1 MLKMADRSS
10 RQWKMQQKLK
20 ELKTKNRNDTN
31 PLFNE
36 CLESL
41 GDETLIFSREK
52 SKQIATNLMN
62 LFPITVSGR
71 IDWEQID
78 NQLIVSNKEQLI
90 SLIRANQLD
99 FDEQIFIIWDNYEI
113 PVVSTNLDK
122 VFQSL
127 VDIDAVSFYYWLL
140 NKEYKFVIE
149 INDEELIRVGFR

>member
-1 MLKMADRSS
+1 MDDKSS
-10 RQWKMQQKLK
+10 RQWKIRQKLR

-41 GDETLIFSREK
+41 GSETLIFSPEK
-52 SKQIATNLMN
+52 SQQIATTLIN

-78 NQLIVSNKEQLI
+78 NQLIASNKKQLI

-99 FDEQIFIIWDNYEI
+99 FDE
-113 PVVSTNLDK
+113 
-122 VFQSL
+122 
-127 VDIDAVSFYYWLL
+127 
-140 NKEYKFVIE
+140 
-149 INDEELIRVGFR
+149 

>member
-1 MLKMADRSS
+1 MLKMDDRSS
-10 RQWKMQQKLK
+10 RQWKLRQKLRA
-20 ELKTKNRNDTN
+20 LKTKNRNDTN

-41 GDETLIFSREK
+41 GNETLIFSQEK
-52 SKQIATNLMN
+52 SQQIATILMN
-62 LFPITVSGR
+62 SFPITVSGR

-78 NQLIVSNKEQLI
+78 NQFIASNKEQLI
-90 SLIRANQLD
+90 SLIKANQLD

-127 VDIDAVSFYYWLL
+127 VDVDAVSFYYWLL
-140 NKEYKFVIE
+140 DKEYRFVIE
-149 INDEELIRVGFR
+149 INDEELIRIGFR

>member
-1 MLKMADRSS
+1 MADRSS
-10 RQWKMQQKLK
+10 RQWKMQQKLR

-41 GDETLIFSREK
+41 GDETLIFSQEK

-78 NQLIVSNKEQLI
+78 NQLIVSNKEQLL
-90 SLIRANQLD
+90 SLTRANQLD

>member
-1 MLKMADRSS
+1 MDDRSS
-10 RQWKMQQKLK
+10 RQWKMQQKLR

-41 GDETLIFSREK
+41 GDETLIFSQEK
-52 SKQIATNLMN
+52 SQQIATNLMN

-78 NQLIVSNKEQLI
+78 NQLIASNKEQLI

-127 VDIDAVSFYYWLL
+127 VDVDAVSFYYWLL
-140 NKEYKFVIE
+140 NKEYRFVIE
-149 INDEELIRVGFR
+149 INEEELIRVGFR

>member
-1 MLKMADRSS
+1 MNDRSS

-20 ELKTKNRNDTN
+20 SLKTKSRNDTN

-41 GDETLIFSREK
+41 GDETLIFSQEK
-52 SKQIATNLMN
+52 SQQIATSLIN
-62 LFPITVSGR
+62 LFPITVSGK

-78 NQLIVSNKEQLI
+78 NQLIASNKEQLI

-99 FDEQIFIIWDNYEI
+99 FDEQIFILWDNYEI

-127 VDIDAVSFYYWLL
+127 VDVDAVSFYYWLL
-140 NKEYKFVIE
+140 DKEYRFVIE
-149 INDEELIRVGFR
+149 IKDEEMIRVGFR

>member
-1 MLKMADRSS
+1 MLKMNDRSS
-10 RQWKMQQKLK
+10 RQWKMRQKLR

-41 GDETLIFSREK
+41 GNETLIFSQKK
-52 SKQIATNLMN
+52 SQQIATTLID

-71 IDWEQID
+71 INWEQID
-78 NQLIVSNKEQLI
+78 NQFIALNKKQLI
-90 SLIRANQLD
+90 SLIRPNQLD
-99 FDEQIFIIWDNYEI
+99 FDEQIFIIWDNFKI

-127 VDIDAVSFYYWLL
+127 VDVEAVSFYYWLL
-140 NKEYKFVIE
+140 DKEYRFVIE

>member
-1 MLKMADRSS
+1 MVDRSS
-10 RQWKMQQKLK
+10 RQWKIRQKLR
-20 ELKTKNRNDTN
+20 ELKTKNRSDTN

-41 GDETLIFSREK
+41 GNETLIFSQEK
-52 SKQIATNLMN
+52 SQQIATTLINS
-62 LFPITVSGR
+62 FPITGSGR
-71 IDWEQID
+71 VDWEQID
-78 NQLIVSNKEQLI
+78 SQLIASNKEQLI

-113 PVVSTNLDK
+113 PVVRTNLDK

-140 NKEYKFVIE
+140 DTEYRFIIE
-149 INDEELIRVGFR
+149 INNEESIKVGFR

>member
-1 MLKMADRSS
+1 MDDRSS
-10 RQWKMQQKLK
+10 RQWKLRQKLRA
-20 ELKTKNRNDTN
+20 LKTKNRNDTN

-41 GDETLIFSREK
+41 GNETLIFSQEK
-52 SKQIATNLMN
+52 SQQIATILMN
-62 LFPITVSGR
+62 SFPITVSGR

-78 NQLIVSNKEQLI
+78 NQFIASNKEQLI

-99 FDEQIFIIWDNYEI
+99 FDEQIFIIRDNYEI

-127 VDIDAVSFYYWLL
+127 VDVDAVSFYYWLL
-140 NKEYKFVIE
+140 DKEYRFVIE
-149 INDEELIRVGFR
+149 INDEELIRIGFR

>member
-1 MLKMADRSS
+1 MLKMDDRSS
-10 RQWKMQQKLK
+10 RQWKLRQKLRA
-20 ELKTKNRNDTN
+20 LKTKNRNDTN

-41 GDETLIFSREK
+41 GNETVIFLQEK
-52 SKQIATNLMN
+52 SQQIATILMN
-62 LFPITVSGR
+62 SFPITVSGR

-78 NQLIVSNKEQLI
+78 NQFIASNKEQLI

-127 VDIDAVSFYYWLL
+127 VDVDAVSFYYWLL
-140 NKEYKFVIE
+140 DKEYRFVIE
-149 INDEELIRVGFR
+149 MNNEELIRVGFR

>member
-1 MLKMADRSS
+1 MDDRLS
-10 RQWKMQQKLK
+10 RQWKLRQKLRA
-20 ELKTKNRNDTN
+20 LKTKNRNDTN

-41 GDETLIFSREK
+41 GNETLIFSQEK
-52 SKQIATNLMN
+52 SQQIATILMN

-78 NQLIVSNKEQLI
+78 NQFIASNKEQLI

-127 VDIDAVSFYYWLL
+127 VDVDAVSFYYWLL
-140 NKEYKFVIE
+140 DKEYRFVIE
-149 INDEELIRVGFR
+149 INDEELIRVGFL

>member
-1 MLKMADRSS
+1 MLKMDDRPS
-10 RQWKMQQKLK
+10 RQWKLRQKLRA
-20 ELKTKNRNDTN
+20 LKTKNNNDTN
-31 PLFNE
+31 PLFSE

-41 GDETLIFSREK
+41 GNETFIFSQEK
-52 SKQIATNLMN
+52 SQQIATILMN
-62 LFPITVSGR
+62 SFPITISGR

-78 NQLIVSNKEQLI
+78 NQFIASNKEQLI

-127 VDIDAVSFYYWLL
+127 VDVDAVSFYYWLL
-140 NKEYKFVIE
+140 DKEYSFVIE

>member
-1 MLKMADRSS
+1 MIDRQDNGNCDKVKST
-10 RQWKMQQKLK
+10 
-20 ELKTKNRNDTN
+20 ENKNRNDTN

-41 GDETLIFSREK
+41 GNETLIFSQEK
-52 SKQIATNLMN
+52 SQQIATILMN
-62 LFPITVSGR
+62 SFPITVSGR

-78 NQLIVSNKEQLI
+78 NQFIASNKEQII

-127 VDIDAVSFYYWLL
+127 VDVDAVSFITGY
-140 NKEYKFVIE
+140 
-149 INDEELIRVGFR
+149 

>member
-1 MLKMADRSS
+1 MLKMDDRSS
-10 RQWKMQQKLK
+10 RQWKLRQKLRA
-20 ELKTKNRNDTN
+20 LKTKNRNDTN

-41 GDETLIFSREK
+41 GNETLIFSQEK
-52 SKQIATNLMN
+52 SQQIATILMN

-78 NQLIVSNKEQLI
+78 NQFIASNKEELI

-127 VDIDAVSFYYWLL
+127 VDVDAVSFYYWLL
-140 NKEYKFVIE
+140 DKEYRFVIE

>member
-1 MLKMADRSS
+1 MDDKSS
-10 RQWKMQQKLK
+10 RQWKLRQKLRA
-20 ELKTKNRNDTN
+20 LKTKNNNDTN
-31 PLFNE
+31 PLFSE
-36 CLESL
+36 YLESL
-41 GDETLIFSREK
+41 GNETLIFSQEK
-52 SKQIATNLMN
+52 SQQIATILMN
-62 LFPITVSGR
+62 SFPITVSGR

-78 NQLIVSNKEQLI
+78 NQFIASNKEQLI

-127 VDIDAVSFYYWLL
+127 VDVDAVSFYYWLL
-140 NKEYKFVIE
+140 DKEYRFVIE

>member
-1 MLKMADRSS
+1 MNDRSS

-20 ELKTKNRNDTN
+20 KLKTKNKTDTN
-31 PLFNE
+31 PLFTE

-41 GDETLIFSREK
+41 GDKTLIFSQEK
-52 SKQIATNLMN
+52 SQQIANNLIN
-62 LFPITVSGR
+62 LFPITVSGK

-78 NQLIVSNKEQLI
+78 NQLIASNKEQLI

-99 FDEQIFIIWDNYEI
+99 FDEQIFILWDNYEI

-127 VDIDAVSFYYWLL
+127 IDVDAVSFYYWLL
-140 NKEYKFVIE
+140 DKEYRFVIE
-149 INDEELIRVGFR
+149 IKDEEMIRVGFR

>member
-1 MLKMADRSS
+1 MNDRSS
-10 RQWKMQQKLK
+10 RQWKMRQKLR

-41 GDETLIFSREK
+41 GNETLIFSQKK
-52 SKQIATNLMN
+52 SQQIATTLID

-78 NQLIVSNKEQLI
+78 NQFIALNKKQLI
-90 SLIRANQLD
+90 SLIRPNQLD
-99 FDEQIFIIWDNYEI
+99 FDEQIFIIWDNFKI

-127 VDIDAVSFYYWLL
+127 VDVEAVSFYYWLL
-140 NKEYKFVIE
+140 DKEYRFVIE

>member
-1 MLKMADRSS
+1 MDDRSS
-10 RQWKMQQKLK
+10 RQWKMQQKLR

-41 GDETLIFSREK
+41 GDETLIFSQEK

-78 NQLIVSNKEQLI
+78 NQLITSNKEQLI

-99 FDEQIFIIWDNYEI
+99 FDEQIFIIWDNHEI

-127 VDIDAVSFYYWLL
+127 VDVDAVSFYYWLL
-140 NKEYKFVIE
+140 NKEYRFVIE

>member
-1 MLKMADRSS
+1 MADRSS

-62 LFPITVSGR
+62 LFPITVSRR

>member
-1 MLKMADRSS
+1 MNDRSS
-10 RQWKMQQKLK
+10 RQWKMRQKLR

-41 GDETLIFSREK
+41 GNETLIFSQKK
-52 SKQIATNLMN
+52 SQQIATTLID

-71 IDWEQID
+71 IDWEQI
-78 NQLIVSNKEQLI
+78 
-90 SLIRANQLD
+90 
-99 FDEQIFIIWDNYEI
+99 FIIWDNFKI

-127 VDIDAVSFYYWLL
+127 VDVEAVSFYYWLL
-140 NKEYKFVIE
+140 DKEYRFVIE

>member
-1 MLKMADRSS
+1 MNVRSS
-10 RQWKMQQKLK
+10 RQWKMRQKLK

-41 GDETLIFSREK
+41 GNETLIFSQER
-52 SKQIATNLMN
+52 SQQIATTLID

-71 IDWEQID
+71 IDWEQLD
-78 NQLIVSNKEQLI
+78 NQLIASDKEQLI

-99 FDEQIFIIWDNYEI
+99 FDGQIFIIWDNYKI

-127 VDIDAVSFYYWLL
+127 VDVDAVSFYYWLL
-140 NKEYKFVIE
+140 DKKYRFIIE
-149 INDEELIRVGFR
+149 INNEELIRVGFR

>member
-1 MLKMADRSS
+1 MADRSS
-10 RQWKMQQKLK
+10 RQWKMQQKLR

-41 GDETLIFSREK
+41 GDETLIFSQEK

-71 IDWEQID
+71 IDWKQID
-78 NQLIVSNKEQLI
+78 NQLIVSNKEQLL

>member
-1 MLKMADRSS
+1 MNDRSS
-10 RQWKMQQKLK
+10 RRWQMQQKLRA
-20 ELKTKNRNDTN
+20 LKTKSRNDTN

-41 GDETLIFSREK
+41 GDETLIFSQEK
-52 SKQIATNLMN
+52 SQQIATNLIN
-62 LFPITVSGR
+62 LFPITVSGK

-78 NQLIVSNKEQLI
+78 NQLIASNKEQLI

-99 FDEQIFIIWDNYEI
+99 FDEQIFILWDNYEI

-127 VDIDAVSFYYWLL
+127 VDVDAVSFYYWLL
-140 NKEYKFVIE
+140 DKEYRFVIE
-149 INDEELIRVGFR
+149 IKDEEMIRVGFR

>member
-1 MLKMADRSS
+1 MDDRSS
-10 RQWKMQQKLK
+10 RQWKMRQKLR
-20 ELKTKNRNDTN
+20 ELKTKNRSDTN

-41 GDETLIFSREK
+41 GNETLIFSQEK
-52 SKQIATNLMN
+52 SQQIATILMN
-62 LFPITVSGR
+62 SFPITVSGR

-78 NQLIVSNKEQLI
+78 NQFIASNKEQLI

-127 VDIDAVSFYYWLL
+127 VDVDAVSFYYWLL
-140 NKEYKFVIE
+140 DKEYRFVIE

>member
-1 MLKMADRSS
+1 MNVRSS
-10 RQWKMQQKLK
+10 RQWKIRQKLK
-20 ELKTKNRNDTN
+20 ELQTKNRNDTN

-41 GDETLIFSREK
+41 GNETLIFSQER
-52 SKQIATNLMN
+52 SQQIATTLID

-71 IDWEQID
+71 IDWEQLD
-78 NQLIVSNKEQLI
+78 NQLIASDKEQLI

-99 FDEQIFIIWDNYEI
+99 FDGQIFIIWDNYKI

-127 VDIDAVSFYYWLL
+127 VDVNAVSFYYWLL
-140 NKEYKFVIE
+140 DKEYRFVIE
-149 INDEELIRVGFR
+149 INNEELIRVGFR

>member
-1 MLKMADRSS
+1 MNDRSS
-10 RQWKMQQKLK
+10 RRWQMQQKLRA
-20 ELKTKNRNDTN
+20 LKTKNRNVTN

-41 GDETLIFSREK
+41 GDKTLIFSQEK
-52 SKQIATNLMN
+52 SQQIANTLINS
-62 LFPITVSGR
+62 FPITASGK

-78 NQLIVSNKEQLI
+78 NQLIASNKEQLI

-99 FDEQIFIIWDNYEI
+99 FDEQIFILWDNYEI

-127 VDIDAVSFYYWLL
+127 VDVDAVSFYYWLL
-140 NKEYKFVIE
+140 DKEYRFVIE
-149 INDEELIRVGFR
+149 IKDEEMIKIGFR

>member
-1 MLKMADRSS
+1 MDDRSS
-10 RQWKMQQKLK
+10 RQWKLRQKLRA
-20 ELKTKNRNDTN
+20 LKTKNRNDTN

-41 GDETLIFSREK
+41 GNETLIFSQEK
-52 SKQIATNLMN
+52 SQQIATILMN
-62 LFPITVSGR
+62 SFPITVSGR

-78 NQLIVSNKEQLI
+78 NQFIASNREQII

-127 VDIDAVSFYYWLL
+127 VDVDAVSFYYWLL
-140 NKEYKFVIE
+140 DKEYRFVIE

>member
-1 MLKMADRSS
+1 MDDRSS
-10 RQWKMQQKLK
+10 RQWKMRQKLK
-20 ELKTKNRNDTN
+20 ALKTKNRNDTN

-41 GDETLIFSREK
+41 GNETLIFSQEK
-52 SKQIATNLMN
+52 SQQIATILMN
-62 LFPITVSGR
+62 SFPITVSGR

-78 NQLIVSNKEQLI
+78 NQFIASNKEQLI

-127 VDIDAVSFYYWLL
+127 VDVDAVSFYYWLL
-140 NKEYKFVIE
+140 DKEYRFVIE